1 MLMASST
8 VDPLG
13 FKGMAY
19 VSVAQLTAYS
29 YDLLLSISEEHE
41 IISRAGL
48 TWSIAIYLLS
58 RISTA
63 APLLLIAI
71 FQFIPTGH
79 CPPLVALY
87 AASAATRTIST
98 SFLFFLRVR
107 AVYLCSRFATTLFGI
122 LWLIMA
128 ILNIIADASIGP
140 ALTATQHCKTAQ
152 NPHTTGYPSTSSF
165 VFDTFIFIAISYR
178 LAADAATEQSWRARL
193 QSVVTG
199 KGLLRIS
206 RALMASGQ
214 LYYLAAIS
222 FFWVNLIVR
231 MSPLIP
237 AGSHF
242 LLSSSYMPF
251 MNIMACRVFRGVALG
266 MIENSPTTAG
276 LSSTRI
282 AAAFELL
289 PVPAVR
295 SWDRPVITTI
305 NIKATLQVALGFRL
319 LEPRIRSVPHEYV
332 AEFIRNPHTLR
343 RDNQNTSKDARKR
356 RSRTAWDMPPR
367 SARTTWSGGG
377 SSLV

>member
-1 MLMASST
+1 
-8 VDPLG
+8 
-13 FKGMAY
+13 MAY
-19 VSVAQLTAYS
+19 ISVAQLTAYS
-29 YDLLLSISEEHE
+29 YDSLLSISEEHE
-41 IISRAGL
+41 IISRAGI
-48 TWSIAIYLLS
+48 TWPIAIYLLS
-58 RISTA
+58 RIGTA

-87 AASAATRTIST
+87 AACAATRAIST

-107 AVYLCSRFATTLFGI
+107 AVYLCSRFATVFFGI

-128 ILNIIADASIGP
+128 ILNIIADASIAPGHP
-140 ALTATQHCKTAQ
+140 TATHHCTTAQ
-152 NPHTTGYPSTSSF
+152 NPQTTNYPSTASF
-165 VFDTFIFIAISYR
+165 LFDTIIFIAISYR

-206 RALMASGQ
+206 RALMVSGQ

-222 FFWVNLIVR
+222 FFWVNLIVK

-237 AGSHF
+237 ANSHF

-266 MIENSPTTAG
+266 MIETSTTTSG

-282 AAAFELL
+282 AAAFELMPISASSRHSL
-289 PVPAVR
+289 DSGRHLESYPGQKVP
-295 SWDRPVITTI
+295 
-305 NIKATLQVALGFRL
+305 
-319 LEPRIRSVPHEYV
+319 
-332 AEFIRNPHTLR
+332 
-343 RDNQNTSKDARKR
+343 
-356 RSRTAWDMPPR
+356 
-367 SARTTWSGGG
+367 
-377 SSLV
+377 

>member
-1 MLMASST
+1 MELMASST
-8 VDPLG
+8 VNPLG

-41 IISRAGL
+41 VISRAGF
-48 TWSIAIYLLS
+48 TWPIAIYLLS
-58 RISTA
+58 RISA
-63 APLLLIAI
+63 ATPLLLIAI

-98 SFLFFLRVR
+98 SFLFFLRVQ
-107 AVYLCSRFATTLFGI
+107 AVYLCSRSATALFGI

-128 ILNIIADASIGP
+128 ILNIIHNASIGP
-140 ALTATQHCKTAQ
+140 GPLTATQHCTTAQ
-152 NPHTTGYPSTSSF
+152 NPRTTSYPSASSF
-165 VFDTFIFIAISYR
+165 LFDTFVFIAISYR

-193 QSVVTG
+193 RSVVTG
-199 KGLLRIS
+199 KGLFRIS
-206 RALMASGQ
+206 RALMVSGQ
-214 LYYLAAIS
+214 LYYLAAIL

-251 MNIMACRVFRGVALG
+251 MNIMACRAFRGVALG

-282 AAAFELL
+282 AAAFEVL
-289 PVPAVR
+289 PVPA
-295 SWDRPVITTI
+295 SP
-305 NIKATLQVALGFRL
+305 
-319 LEPRIRSVPHEYV
+319 
-332 AEFIRNPHTLR
+332 
-343 RDNQNTSKDARKR
+343 R
-356 RSRTAWDMPPR
+356 RSLG
-367 SARTTWSGGG
+367 SGRHLEGT
-377 SSLV
+377 LVHSCS